1 MAFLQLAGCS
11 VQGGVPGPEDVVSNR
26 KLFSTAYLL
35 VSALAGM
42 EKRQKRSCLGVAL
55 LTLWKMWCIE
65 FPFKQ
70 DREAKQWEARRVD
83 RSATKS
89 RTRAWGSLFA
99 ASLLH
104 PLGEDFPLLPRGGL
118 AEGAPPPQHS
128 KARPQTHG

>member
-1 MAFLQLAGCS
+1 MASSRLLPPLAGLGELKPSQQQQLMAFLQLAGCS

-65 FPFKQ
+65 FPPFQ
-70 DREAKQWEARRVD
+70 AGQ
-83 RSATKS
+83 
-89 RTRAWGSLFA
+89 
-99 ASLLH
+99 
-104 PLGEDFPLLPRGGL
+104 GG
-118 AEGAPPPQHS
+118 
-128 KARPQTHG
+128 

>member
-1 MAFLQLAGCS
+1 M
-11 VQGGVPGPEDVVSNR
+11 QGGVPGPEDVVSNR

-89 RTRAWGSLFA
+89 RTRAWGQ
-99 ASLLH
+99 
-104 PLGEDFPLLPRGGL
+104 PLCCQPPPPPGGGL
-118 AEGAPPPQHS
+118 PSAPPGR
-128 KARPQTHG
+128 AG